1 MWSQCIQENPFEEG
15 SDALLNI
22 GSGEYADQSVVIS
35 MKELEQR
42 GKEQYTKYWDDVIKK
57 GDCNRSTTEKTFFLY
72 LNVRN

>member
-1 MWSQCIQENPFEEG
+1 MHTKNPFGEG

-35 MKELEQR
+35 MKELEQK

-57 GDCNRSTTEKTFFLY
+57 GETAIDQPLKKTFYIY